1 MLATTYSQS
10 LLGLDGVLVE
20 VEAHVARG
28 VPAFNVVGLGD
39 KAVQEARERVRS
51 GIASAE
57 LEFPLRRVT
66 VNLAPG
72 AIRKAGPRHDLA
84 IAVAILAATRQVD
97 PERAARVS
105 CIGEL
110 ALDARLRPVPGA
122 LLAAET
128 ARAAGFEALLCPAAS
143 AAEAALVS
151 DIDVIGVEH
160 LGEAAAWLR
169 NELAIEPARPAPP
182 RVNGRWKADLVD
194 VRGQPLARRALE
206 LAAAGGHNILFVG
219 PPGAGKTMLARR
231 LPGLLPDLDEQH
243 SLEVTRIHSAAGLL
257 PPASGAIVRPPFRAP
272 HHSASPAAIVGGGPR
287 PGPGEL
293 TLASR
298 GVLFLDE
305 LAEFPRNVIEAL
317 RQPLEDGEVLVAR
330 VGGRARMP
338 AEVQLVAAMNPCP
351 CGGASSCV
359 CTQDRVEAY
368 RARLSGPL
376 LDRLDLVVRVDR
388 PDPAAM
394 RRDRPEHSAVVA
406 DRVGAARHRQVER
419 GQTRPNAR
427 LALEALE
434 AAGVDDDA
442 ADLLERVSA
451 QGALS
456 GRAYVRILRVARTA
470 ADLAGEVVIARVHVA
485 EALALRG
492 SAGVVR

>member
-84 IAVAILAATRQVD
+84 IAVAILAATGQVR

-128 ARAAGFEALLCPAAS
+128 SRAAGFEALLCPAAS

-160 LGEAAAWLR
+160 LAEAVAWLR
-169 NELAIEPARPAPP
+169 GEVVDRARAARAPP
-182 RVNGRWKADLVD
+182 RVNGRWKADLARRPRPAARPPRARAGR
-194 VRGQPLARRALE
+194 RGRSQHACSSARRARGRRCSP
-206 LAAAGGHNILFVG
+206 AACRACC
-219 PPGAGKTMLARR
+219 PTSTSA
-231 LPGLLPDLDEQH
+231 Q

-293 TLASR
+293 TLA
-298 GVLFLDE
+298 
-305 LAEFPRNVIEAL
+305 
-317 RQPLEDGEVLVAR
+317 
-330 VGGRARMP
+330 
-338 AEVQLVAAMNPCP
+338 
-351 CGGASSCV
+351 
-359 CTQDRVEAY
+359 
-368 RARLSGPL
+368 
-376 LDRLDLVVRVDR
+376 
-388 PDPAAM
+388 
-394 RRDRPEHSAVVA
+394 
-406 DRVGAARHRQVER
+406 
-419 GQTRPNAR
+419 
-427 LALEALE
+427 
-434 AAGVDDDA
+434 
-442 ADLLERVSA
+442 
-451 QGALS
+451 
-456 GRAYVRILRVARTA
+456 TA
-470 ADLAGEVVIARVHVA
+470 ACCSSTSSPSFRAT
-485 EALALRG
+485 
-492 SAGVVR
+492 